1 MIIEERNT
9 NTIVVNKVRSGQ
21 MCSLGCVGNSNVV
34 NIKLQNTCSMSGE
47 IGSKEV
53 QQFNREMRIVLLSR
67 SIIFS

>member
-1 MIIEERNT
+1 
-9 NTIVVNKVRSGQ
+9 

-34 NIKLQNTCSMSGE
+34 NIKLQNTKMSGE